1 MSVNS
6 LPKSVTRR
14 RRDCDLNPGS
24 SAPESAQRANRAL
37 GYRAAETS
45 RAQLD
50 TTGTDACTSSGAAR
64 GSWDASVAS
73 TDDATTHLDSA
84 SGLTSANSTTQ
95 RPRSTV
101 DVRPHT
107 RCHFVFTAR

>member
-24 SAPESAQRANRAL
+24 SAPESAQHANHAL

-50 TTGTDACTSSGAAR
+50 IQPGPMRVRRQVRRGVRGTPVWRLPTMLQHI
-64 GSWDASVAS
+64 S
-73 TDDATTHLDSA
+73 TLLPD
-84 SGLTSANSTTQ
+84 
-95 RPRSTV
+95 
-101 DVRPHT
+101 
-107 RCHFVFTAR
+107 

>member
-24 SAPESAQRANRAL
+24 SAPESAQHANRAL

-50 TTGTDACTSSGAAR
+50 TTGTDQRVRRQVRR
-64 GSWDASVAS
+64 GVRGTPVWRLPTMLQHIS
-73 TDDATTHLDSA
+73 TLLPD
-84 SGLTSANSTTQ
+84 
-95 RPRSTV
+95 
-101 DVRPHT
+101 
-107 RCHFVFTAR
+107 